1 MVCSSV
7 AKMKTT
13 SWIPKRGM
21 SVSVA
26 LASLKE
32 GKVSHGHGSQQG
44 AALIGAQGSHV
55 MRHRMEEAAQAAL
68 LPPLTAACSRRSPS
82 GWRAAWPGSP

>member
-21 SVSVA
+21 RVSVA

-32 GKVSHGHGSQQG
+32 YKGTPPAASTKGLGHRCGQRQ
-44 AALIGAQGSHV
+44 ALS
-55 MRHRMEEAAQAAL
+55 
-68 LPPLTAACSRRSPS
+68 
-82 GWRAAWPGSP
+82 